1 MKSKTITGAKILLES
16 LYRLGVTDIF
26 GYPGGSVLKIYD
38 ELYNFKKIKHY
49 LARHEQGAIHEADG
63 YARSS
68 GKVGVCLA
76 TSGPGVTNIVTGI
89 MTAHMDSVPLLA
101 ITGQVQTTLL
111 GTDSFQETDI
121 VGITIPITKTNYLV
135 TDIKDLPRIIKEAH
149 YLSKTGRPGPVLID
163 IPKDIQA
170 SEITISEF
178 EELFNEELKL
188 EGYVPTYKGHNGQIK
203 RASELIKNSKNPL
216 IISGAGILKSKASEE
231 LIAFAE
237 KIEAP
242 VTCTLLGLGGFPST
256 HPLMTGML
264 GLHGRVAANYA
275 TNHADLIIAA
285 GMRFDE
291 RVTGNIKKFCPNAK
305 IIHIDI
311 DPAEIDKNIISN
323 VPIVGDLK
331 YVLNKFNTTLEKL
344 VHKNWIEQ
352 VNTWKKDYPLII
364 PDSKD
369 ILAPQYVFN
378 KINKS
383 LKEDTIIATDVGQHQ
398 MWTAQ
403 FIDFDNPN
411 SLISSGGA
419 GTMGFGLP
427 AAIGAQ
433 IANPNKNIVLIVGDG
448 SLQMTMQEL
457 ILLKEFNLPVKILI
471 INNSCLGMVRQ
482 LQEVF
487 NEKRYS
493 QVNLTYNPDFIKIGE
508 AYGIKSIKLSTKEE
522 IDHNLE
528 NLMNLNEP
536 IIIEFIVDKKQN
548 VLPMIPGNSSVEEM
562 IGKKGVDLND

>member
-163 IPKDIQA
+163 IPKDIQT
-170 SEITISEF
+170 SKITISEF

>member
-1 MKSKTITGAKILLES
+1 
-16 LYRLGVTDIF
+16 
-26 GYPGGSVLKIYD
+26 
-38 ELYNFKKIKHY
+38 
-49 LARHEQGAIHEADG
+49 
-63 YARSS
+63 
-68 GKVGVCLA
+68 
-76 TSGPGVTNIVTGI
+76 
-89 MTAHMDSVPLLA
+89 MDSVPLLA

-135 TDIKDLPRIIKEAH
+135 TDIRDLPRIIKEAH

-170 SEITISEF
+170 GELSILEF
-178 EELFNEELKL
+178 EELFNKEFKL
-188 EGYVPTYKGHNGQIK
+188 EGYDPTYKGHAGQIK
-203 RASELIKNSKNPL
+203 RACELIKNSKNPL
-216 IISGAGILKSKASEE
+216 IICGGGIIKSNASKE
-231 LIAFAE
+231 LITFAE
-237 KIEAP
+237 KIDAP
-242 VTCTLLGLGGFPST
+242 VTCTLLGLGGFPGT

-275 TNHADLIIAA
+275 TRHSDLIIAA

-311 DPAEIDKNIISN
+311 DPAEIDKNIVSN

-331 YVLNKFNTTLEKL
+331 HVLNKFNIALEKL
-344 VHKNWIEQ
+344 SHKEWIKQ
-352 VNTWKKDYPLII
+352 VDTWKEEYPLII
-364 PDSKD
+364 PENKN

-378 KINKS
+378 KLNNS
-383 LKEDTIIATDVGQHQ
+383 LKKDTIVATDVGQHQ
-398 MWTAQ
+398 MWAAQ
-403 FIDFDNPN
+403 FIDFHSPN
-411 SLISSGGA
+411 SFISSGGA

-433 IANPNKNIVLIVGDG
+433 IANPDKNVVLIVGDG
-448 SLQMTMQEL
+448 SIQMTMQEL

-493 QVNLTYNPDFIKIGE
+493 QVSLNYNPDFIKIGE
-508 AYGIKSIKLSTKEE
+508 AYGLKSVKISTEKELN
-522 IDHNLE
+522 DNLD
-528 NLMNLNEP
+528 NLINLKEP
-536 IIIEFIVDKKQN
+536 VIIEFIVDKEQN
-548 VLPMIPGNSSVEEM
+548 VLPMVSGNCS
-562 IGKKGVDLND
+562 I